1 MLCQLSYAPRFGSP
15 IVLAGFRGS
24 RVAAVAV
31 RQRRALGTLFLLLA
45 VFFVGIAITAATAG
59 GAAWVIAGAA
69 TVLGLWLASLSF
81 SSLRRR
87 G

>member
-1 MLCQLSYAPRFGSP
+1 MSYAPRFGSP
-15 IVLAGFRGS
+15 IVLGGFRRS

>member
-1 MLCQLSYAPRFGSP
+1 
-15 IVLAGFRGS
+15 
-24 RVAAVAV
+24 VAV